1 MPPDVPSAMLAGPR
15 LGAAHTVV
23 LGGFSSE
30 PLAGRIDDSQA
41 KLLITA
47 DGGWRRGKPANL
59 KTAADEAVAATKT
72 IEHVLVVRRLGD
84 EAEVKMTKG
93 RAVWW
98 HDIVDRQDANCPP
111 VPVDSEHMLYLLYTS
126 GS

>member
-30 PLAGRIDDSQA
+30 ALAGRIDDSQA

-59 KTAADEAVAATKT
+59 KNAADEAVAATKT
-72 IEHVLVVRRLGD
+72 IAHVPVVRRLGD
-84 EAEVKMTKG
+84 KG
-93 RAVWW
+93 DVTIKDGRDVWW
-98 HDIVDRQDANCPP
+98 HEIVDRQSPDC
-111 VPVDSEHMLYLLYTS
+111 
-126 GS
+126 

>member
-30 PLAGRIDDSQA
+30 ALAGRIDDSQA

-59 KTAADEAVAATKT
+59 KNAADEAVAATKT
-72 IEHVLVVRRLGD
+72 IEHVLVVPRPGD
-84 EAEVKMTKG
+84 NRDVTLEDG
-93 RAVWW
+93 RDRSW
-98 HDIVDRQDANCPP
+98 HQIVERPS
-111 VPVDSEHMLYLLYTS
+111 SEWPA
-126 GS
+126 G